1 MQAIQ
6 NINHSPS
13 VLETVPVAIYTR
25 VSTAGQVGG
34 RFDSCES
41 QAAICREHIAK
52 QASAGWHEVACFT
65 DAAYSGATLNRP
77 GMQALKRQIELGLI
91 RVVLIFKLERVLR
104 STDEWTPLRAFFQK
118 HDCRLVSTTEDLSE
132 DTPSGRLKNN
142 LLVSVAEYERL
153 NTAEK
158 VRAKLLAQAK
168 RGYWNCGSVPYGY
181 DYSSKEQVLSPNTA
195 EAPVVRRI
203 FESVAKLVSLSEMA
217 ETLNAEGLR
226 TRVREYRRRDGS
238 IEKVGGRRFR
248 MDNLAKLIANPIYLG
263 KVRFH
268 GQNYPALHTALVTEG
283 LWEKANAA
291 LARPKENATRRLRA
305 CDRHFHLL
313 KGIICCAACG
323 RAMVPHAAGKR
334 NAAGKNY
341 RYYTCGQLYREREAG
356 RCGVRHV
363 SAAGLERVVIAFL
376 GEIHRHDAIL
386 KAAVEAS
393 QSRRK
398 SDREPLQARAAGI
411 QAELALVN
419 QQLRNCVDAI
429 AAGGLDAL
437 GAELR
442 ERATGLRDKKQELLV
457 RQEQVRQE
465 LRACEQDTL
474 DAKRV
479 AASLEKFAD
488 VFAKLE
494 GPEQKALVGLCIER
508 IELRHAERPTA
519 ATEEMP
525 SDVRFFELKFRL
537 PFARL
542 VECVEQ
548 RLVIQHRDADGGGRP
563 LQLRLVCALG
573 QHGVATILEPFCR
586 HLGEPWR
593 IKRIVPVLE
602 WRHPIHQ
609 AHEWREAL
617 NQRRGMTIGSF
628 AQTLTVSRATLD
640 FHLLLF
646 RLAPEIQRFLERLT
660 DKRQT
665 HYFGLIP
672 MGIVARMPLAEQRI
686 AFARLRERS
695 KTGSAKAEQRGIAK
709 PCAS

>member
-1 MQAIQ
+1 MRAIQ
-6 NINHSPS
+6 KTDSTPS
-13 VLETVPVAIYTR
+13 LLETVPVAIYTR
-25 VSTAGQVGG
+25 VSTTGQVGG

-52 QASAGWHEVACFT
+52 HAAEGWHEVACFT

-91 RVVLIFKLERVLR
+91 RVVIIFKLERVLR
-104 STDEWTPLRAFFQK
+104 STDEWSPLRAFLQK
-118 HDCRLVSTTEDLSE
+118 HGCRLVSTTEDLSE

-168 RGYWNCGSVPYGY
+168 RGYWNCGAVPYGY
-181 DYSSKEQVLSPNTA
+181 DYSSKEQSLSPNPV
-195 EAPVVRRI
+195 EAPVVLRI
-203 FESVAKLVSLSEMA
+203 FESVAGLVPLSAIA

-226 TRVREYRRRDGS
+226 TRVREFRRRDGTV
-238 IEKVGGRRFR
+238 EKVGGRRFR
-248 MDNLAKLIANPIYLG
+248 MDNLAKIVGNPIYLG

-268 GQNYPALHTALVTEG
+268 GQNYPALHAALVTEL

-291 LARPKENATRRLRA
+291 LARPKENPSRRLRLS
-305 CDRHFHLL
+305 DRHFHLL
-313 KGIICCAACG
+313 KGVVCCAVCG
-323 RAMVPHAAGKR
+323 RAMVPHAAGKQ

-341 RYYTCGQLYREREAG
+341 RYYTCGQLYREREVG

-363 SAAGLERVVIAFL
+363 SAMGLERVIIAFL

-386 KAAVEAS
+386 TAAVEAS

-398 SDREPLQARAAGI
+398 SDRAPLQALAAEV
-411 QAELALVN
+411 QTELARVN

-429 AAGGLDAL
+429 AAGGFDAL

-442 ERATGLRDKKQELLV
+442 ERASSLRDKKQELLV
-457 RQEQVRQE
+457 RQERARQD
-465 LRACEQDTL
+465 LLACEQDTL

-494 GPEQKALVGLCIER
+494 GPEQKTLVALCIER
-508 IELRHAERPTA
+508 IELRQAERPA
-519 ATEEMP
+519 AIEAEIP
-525 SDVRFFELKFRL
+525 ADVRFFDLRLRL
-537 PFARL
+537 PFSRL

-548 RLVIQHRDADGGGRP
+548 RLVIQDRDSDRGGRP
-563 LQLRLVCALG
+563 LQLRLICALG

-593 IKRIVPVLE
+593 VRHIVQARE

-617 NQRRGMTIGSF
+617 NRRRGMTIGSF
-628 AQTLTVSRATLD
+628 AETLTVSRATLD

-646 RLAPEIQRFLERLT
+646 RLAPEIQRFLDRLS
-660 DKRQT
+660 DKRSN

-672 MGIVARMPLAEQRI
+672 MGIIARMPLAEQR
-686 AFARLRERS
+686 AVFARLCE
-695 KTGSAKAEQRGIAK
+695 SAKAGGIK
-709 PCAS
+709 PKINR